1 MNDDPIIVNEK
12 IKLRRVHPSDAEALY
27 EAVTESIKELSP
39 WMPWC
44 SEGYSIKE
52 ARTWCESRE
61 EGWSRKKEYD
71 FLIIDKREETLL
83 GICGINNVN
92 AEVRFANLGY
102 WVRSSRTGQ
111 GIASAIVPMLAKFGF
126 DRLNLNRIEIVVAEG
141 NLVSQRVAEKT
152 GALREGLLRQ
162 RLFVHGKAHNAF
174 MFSLV
179 PTDMD
184 LVE

>member
-1 MNDDPIIVNEK
+1 MTDDPTIENEN
-12 IKLRRVHPSDAEALY
+12 IKLRPVRPSDAEALY
-27 EAVTESIKELSP
+27 EAVTESIKELSL

-44 SEGYSIKE
+44 TKDYSIKE
-52 ARTWCESRE
+52 SETWCESRG

-71 FLIIDKREETLL
+71 FLVIDKQEETLL

-126 DRLNLNRIEIVVAEG
+126 YNLDLNRLEIVVAED
-141 NLVSQRVAEKT
+141 NIASQCVAQKA
-152 GALREGLLRQ
+152 GAVREGLLRK
-162 RLFVHGKAHNAF
+162 RLFVHGKSLNAF

-179 PTDMD
+179 SSDF
-184 LVE
+184 L